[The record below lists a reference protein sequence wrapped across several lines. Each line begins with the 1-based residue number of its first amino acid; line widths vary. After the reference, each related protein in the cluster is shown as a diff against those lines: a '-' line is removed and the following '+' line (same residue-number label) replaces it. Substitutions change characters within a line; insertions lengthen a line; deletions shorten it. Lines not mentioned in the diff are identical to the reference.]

1 MTDTEILLLGELSQ
15 ALLVS
20 SQFATIVAQYE
31 QSIAADIIATA
42 PGDSKKREEL
52 YSSLWG
58 TRGLLEF
65 MKLQANAAAAIKE
78 PKPPEDVTKEYAETS
93 YAFDEQY
100 DDEGFSVTNQEND
113 Y

>member
-1 MTDTEILLLGELSQ
+1 MTDAELLATGELCA

-20 SQFATIVAQYE
+20 SQFATVVAQYE

-42 PGDSKKREEL
+42 QADKQKREDL

-58 TRGLLEF
+58 TRGLLSF
-65 MKLQANAAAAIKE
+65 MQLQAHAAATIKD
-78 PKPPEDVTKEYAETS
+78 PTPPTTTDSTTLAPDDVS
-93 YAFDEQY
+93 Y
-100 DDEGFSVTNQEND
+100 DDEGFERATDGTD